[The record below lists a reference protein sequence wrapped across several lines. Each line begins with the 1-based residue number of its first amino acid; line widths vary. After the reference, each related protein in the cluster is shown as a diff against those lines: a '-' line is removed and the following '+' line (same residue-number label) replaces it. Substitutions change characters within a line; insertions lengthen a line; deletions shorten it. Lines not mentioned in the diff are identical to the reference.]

1 MQRKGAEQMPET
13 KEKVAGGSPN
23 VPNVK
28 KRRGVPPPPPLPV
41 VSQYPKTPARRISK
55 KPKSV
60 SFQIRTSPEIKN
72 LAERVAELYE
82 IGGRSKLDAETYK
95 RGLLLSLVL
104 LGPGADGSYAGM
116 NEQEVARQLAPLFDR
131 QYALLDKHQLLGNY
145 VYRVLPP
152 GVGQLVFGG
161 TNAEGRV
168 PATSPHTVSS
178 TEEGQGIYTLSEEAQ
193 GTLGNFA
200 EEI

>member
-1 MQRKGAEQMPET
+1 MAET
-13 KEKVAGGSPN
+13 KEKAAGGGSAAKRKGITSLPAPIPTARVSRKRAPSAP
-23 VPNVK
+23 VP
-28 KRRGVPPPPPLPV
+28 KR
-41 VSQYPKTPARRISK
+41 
-55 KPKSV
+55 PKSV
-60 SFQIRTSPEIKN
+60 SFQIRMPPETKE
-72 LAERVAELYE
+72 LAERIASDHAAY
-82 IGGRSKLDAETYK
+82 RSKLDAETYK